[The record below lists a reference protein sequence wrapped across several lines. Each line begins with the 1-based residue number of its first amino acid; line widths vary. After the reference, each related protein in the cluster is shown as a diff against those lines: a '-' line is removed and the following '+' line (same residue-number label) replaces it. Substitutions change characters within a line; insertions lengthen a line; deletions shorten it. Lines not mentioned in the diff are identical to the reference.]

1 MGDQGGLPGKDD
13 PSDEVISQ
21 RAFSRLVGVSS
32 AAINKAIKNGRLSAD
47 CVCATAGGNQLYLEK
62 ALIEWEAIHPEFD
75 PGSISGIDEDRTPPP
90 NGWGAFKT
98 QQEALLAERKRLDLE
113 RAAAEDEGKLFRAD
127 DIEAVWIDRIS
138 RTRALLLAI
147 PTSAAPAIASLLK
160 QKLKPTELTAAIQQ
174 NIESRIY
181 ACLTAISTS
190 PEAIEEMS
198 RQILEVRKNRKNRKK
213 KRSTNA

>member
-1 MGDQGGLPGKDD
+1 MPSQGGLFEDD
-13 PSDEVISQ
+13 NLCSQVISQ

-32 AAINKAIKNGRLSAD
+32 AAITKAIKNGRLSAD
-47 CVCATAGGNQLYLEK
+47 CVCETAGGKQLYLEK
-62 ALIEWEAIHPEFD
+62 ALTEWATIHPEFD
-75 PGSISGIDEDRTPPP
+75 PGSIPEIDEDRTPPP

-147 PTSAAPAIASLLK
+147 PTSATPAIASLLK

-190 PEAIEEMS
+190 PEAIEEMT
-198 RQILEVRKNRKNRKK
+198 RQILEVRKNRKK
-213 KRSTNA
+213 KR